1 MRLSC
6 SAPLASGIGIDL
18 EKVRCV
24 FSRREQGLVRNEV
37 REASQ
42 DRLWVREVQNLFK
55 VGVGLRMAG
64 VAKRRQVLGRVV
76 ALVEGD
82 TFAAPIDVVNVQP
95 VGRAALPA
103 GLAVSLNNRGL
114 VGSKEMPVLGNL
126 APLSAL
132 DMRLVH
138 RIRAV
143 QFVAILAG
151 FAAALRAGLQNVGSA
166 ARNARLRLA
175 NNAPSFRASTGCE
188 AQAVLFKPEGRFAL
202 DADLLRRA
210 RWLVGRFASQAFALK
225 ETATRVAAGRVF
237 VTLRCH
243 VFSIQQ
249 KRDAAKLNQRLPDA
263 TLQSRSVVGA
273 AF

>member
-37 REASQ
+37 RETPQ
-42 DRLWVREVQNLFK
+42 DRFGMREIQNLLK
-55 VGVGLRMAG
+55 VGMGLRMAG
-64 VAKRRQVLGRVV
+64 VAKCRQVLGRIV
-76 ALVEGD
+76 ALVKRN
-82 TFAAPIDVVNVQP
+82 TFAASVDVMNVKSL
-95 VGRAALPA
+95 GRAAFPA
-103 GLAVSLNNRGL
+103 GVTVAFNDRGL

-126 APLSAL
+126 APFSAL
-132 DMRLVH
+132 DVRLVH
-138 RIRAV
+138 RVRAV

-225 ETATRVAAGRVF
+225 ETATRVADGRVLVALF
-237 VTLRCH
+237 CH
-243 VFSIQQ
+243 VSSIQQ
-249 KRDAAKLNQRLPDA
+249 KRDVAKLNQRLHDA
-263 TLQSRSVVGA
+263 TLQARSVVGA
-273 AF
+273 SF